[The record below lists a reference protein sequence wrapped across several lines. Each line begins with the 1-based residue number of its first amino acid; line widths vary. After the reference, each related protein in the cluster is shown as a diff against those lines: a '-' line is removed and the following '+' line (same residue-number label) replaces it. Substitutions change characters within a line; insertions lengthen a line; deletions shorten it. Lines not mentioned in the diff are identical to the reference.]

1 MKYTQKHTQTPLNM
15 YNFVIASGTFFL
27 ITNKKK
33 NKTFGLRNISFSFS
47 HKMCLILFLS
57 FKSYWFMLYHIFIYT
72 KISRYAFSSHSQLFY
87 YFVLS
92 LSLSLPTIW
101 MALALLYWSWNNEK
115 NNNDKTTTFA
125 WCLFQLERNKQC
137 KQTFVHVIHL
147 DVDVKFKAEVNVTSE
162 LLLIEIFMIFFLS
175 CFFIYI

>member
-1 MKYTQKHTQTPLNM
+1 MLLLLEH
-15 YNFVIASGTFFL
+15 FFL

-33 NKTFGLRNISFSFS
+33 TRHSVFETFLSLSLIRCVWFCFCRLKVIGLCCTIYSYIQKFQGMHFPPIHNYFIISF
-47 HKMCLILFLS
+47 
-57 FKSYWFMLYHIFIYT
+57 
-72 KISRYAFSSHSQLFY
+72 
-87 YFVLS
+87 S

-137 KQTFVHVIHL
+137 KHTFVHVIHL

-162 LLLIEIFMIFFLS
+162 LLLIEIFMIFFFLLA
-175 CFFIYI
+175 FLYI

>member
-1 MKYTQKHTQTPLNM
+1 MLLLLEH
-15 YNFVIASGTFFL
+15 FFL
-27 ITNKKK
+27 ITNKKKK

-92 LSLSLPTIW
+92 LSLFLPFEWRWLCSIDHEI
-101 MALALLYWSWNNEK
+101 MK
-115 NNNDKTTTFA
+115 KTTTT
-125 WCLFQLERNKQC
+125 KQQHLLDAC
-137 KQTFVHVIHL
+137 SNWNETSNANIHL
-147 DVDVKFKAEVNVTSE
+147 FMWSIWMLMSNLKRKSMSQVNCCWLKS
-162 LLLIEIFMIFFLS
+162 LWFFFLA
-175 CFFIYI
+175 CFFIYLIMNGGKVKKNGENKN

>member
-1 MKYTQKHTQTPLNM
+1 MKYTQTPLNM

-33 NKTFGLRNISFSFS
+33 TRHSVFETFLSLS
-47 HKMCLILFLS
+47 LIRCVWIFFLS

-92 LSLSLPTIW
+92 LSLFLPFEWRWLCSIDHEI
-101 MALALLYWSWNNEK
+101 MK
-115 NNNDKTTTFA
+115 KTTTT
-125 WCLFQLERNKQC
+125 KQQHLLDAC
-137 KQTFVHVIHL
+137 SNWNETSNANIHL
-147 DVDVKFKAEVNVTSE
+147 FMWSIWMLMSNLKRKSMSQVNCCWLKS
-162 LLLIEIFMIFFLS
+162 LWFFS